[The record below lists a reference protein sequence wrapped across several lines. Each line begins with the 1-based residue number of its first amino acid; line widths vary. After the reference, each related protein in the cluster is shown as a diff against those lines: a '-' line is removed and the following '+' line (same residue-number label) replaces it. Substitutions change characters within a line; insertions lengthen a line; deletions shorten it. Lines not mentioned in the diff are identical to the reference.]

1 MYLPFLLLCLSLGV
15 VKKCAA
21 GENWCYTGCE
31 HTPTHW
37 GDLPGSFCG
46 EKRQSPIDI
55 VTSQVQT
62 DPNLLNFTF
71 TNFFSQHVK
80 SLTNN
85 GHTVKCTLEGN
96 TAEING
102 GGLNGTYSLDHFH
115 FHWGDTEQLPGS
127 EHSINGYRYPMEMH
141 IVTVKKGLTLDQ
153 ALASSDGV
161 AVLGFF
167 IDATDNGN
175 MSRPWGE
182 LTSLLP
188 NSTGHETTVNSSLS
202 INDLIGNVDL
212 TKFYRY
218 MGSLTTPNCTEA
230 VVWTVFYEPIKINR
244 NLIKQF
250 PTKTRLT
257 NIYRPTQ
264 DLNQR
269 KVVASPATPLAKS
282 DSWCYEDHCD
292 YTVSQWPLLPQSY
305 CAGARQSP
313 INIDTQKAVVNEL
326 LGPFTYT
333 NFNNKNIIKSF
344 VNTGHSVQGV
354 LKEDIVEV
362 SGGGLGYVYS
372 TVQFHLHWG
381 SSPRDSMGSEHTVNS
396 KGYPMELHIVSKRK
410 DLTMDKALLTP
421 NGLAVLGF
429 FIKANS
435 TSSPVSGMEAWK
447 TLTRYLSAIKNIS
460 SVVEVTEQ
468 ISIDDLLGDVDQTT
482 YYRYNGSLTTPLCNE
497 AVVWTVFKEPIQ
509 LDEDLM
515 MMFPNQTGYRNVFR
529 PPQPLNGRTIYISK
543 STVPRPVMLF
553 VLLASL
559 CAFSCHFH
567 L

>member
-396 KGYPMELHIVSKRK
+396 KGYPME
-410 DLTMDKALLTP
+410 
-421 NGLAVLGF
+421 
-429 FIKANS
+429 
-435 TSSPVSGMEAWK
+435 
-447 TLTRYLSAIKNIS
+447 
-460 SVVEVTEQ
+460 
-468 ISIDDLLGDVDQTT
+468 VDTNT
-482 YYRYNGSLTTPLCNE
+482 KY
-497 AVVWTVFKEPIQ
+497 
-509 LDEDLM
+509 
-515 MMFPNQTGYRNVFR
+515 
-529 PPQPLNGRTIYISK
+529 
-543 STVPRPVMLF
+543 
-553 VLLASL
+553 
-559 CAFSCHFH
+559 
-567 L
+567 